1 MTAQVAGQIVYNLD
15 VNTTKFVAGMRTADS
30 GLANLGQNMDKADSS
45 AQKLGGG
52 LNKVTVALGGLA
64 SIKALQTM
72 QAMSE
77 EFTVLRA
84 RIDRFSGGVEQ
95 GAENYQR
102 LLNISS
108 KTGSDMATAVKTWE
122 SLTGA
127 LQEMGKSN
135 DDIVGLTDTLLKMGI
150 VGGSSAEEMKNG
162 LRQLGQSFSGGII
175 RGEEFNSVLENT
187 PEIARQLAKGLGVPF
202 SELRKMMLDSQ
213 LTTEVVFDALKKRT
227 EAIDAD
233 FAKMPRTV
241 AQATNAIKNEFGSA
255 LSKLDQESGFS
266 VSLAKGIDLVASKI
280 AGFAGDAAAMS
291 DALDMIAGAAS
302 SVAAVIAGRV
312 LTSLGSYIYAQGTA
326 IKATMAAI
334 EAGKAQA
341 VGEVNRAQAIHA
353 GNLADLERAKTAVSA
368 AAAGVSASRQVQ
380 AAEIARMET
389 AIASIQAEKALEA
402 VRLSAQITD
411 KGRAAS
417 IARMAELQRAQLV
430 LTGQL
435 TAAQATL
442 AATTVST
449 STAMTVA
456 TEGRAVASEAAA
468 ASALRLGAATSAM
481 AAITSGAT
489 VVMNGLKTAMA
500 FLGGPIGVAMLAALA
515 IYQFGIKSEEAAPK
529 ADLLTQSID
538 EMGNAMLK
546 LNRIKVAERIDEMN
560 KSLDAES
567 IKAYNAQAESLRK
580 NLEQFPG
587 SPNVAKW
594 TKDLAE
600 AEGKSEEA
608 EKGLKALQDRL
619 KAIDDETK
627 KRAGEKPAEKVHKT
641 SSEDQRVID
650 NLKDQRALAALAGEA
665 RARLAAEQKLSA
677 TATAEEKKAVGDLA
691 VEIYKLEQVKK
702 DGKEAEK
709 DANKQAAKDAKELE
723 KAAKEAVKTAEENS
737 KAITD
742 YAVSIGM
749 AAMKGEDL
757 VRAQAAAKLNK
768 FATPED
774 VATMDA
780 LARAMYKVQQAEES
794 RKLLGSVD
802 PIEGENQAHAKEL
815 ADLELL
821 NQQKQLSNDRYLE
834 LKSLAEDAHSQK
846 LAAIREQEFRDMS
859 ASNELMMASLDALG
873 SSGAQ
878 AISGIL
884 SGTGDLK
891 SALAGIANTVFNTV
905 IGSFTQMG
913 VEWVK
918 QEIIKRAATKATEAA
933 QVASTAA
940 VTTAQVAATGT
951 IASTTVGAAAAT
963 GPAVATAMAPAAGLS
978 SIASFGGAAVIGG
991 AALLGTMALAKSFG
1005 GGRRYGGGVSAD
1017 SMYQVN
1023 EGGAPEIFNSSDGK
1037 QYMMPNTR
1045 GEVVSNADA
1054 TKGGGS
1060 GQARPI
1066 EIRITNNGSQEV
1078 TATQTNLTEKD
1089 VIDIVVGNMANGGEI
1104 ARTTNAITGTNRQ
1117 GT

>member
-1 MTAQVAGQIVYNLD
+1 MSSQVAGQIVYNLD
-15 VNTTKFVAGMRTADS
+15 VNTTKFVAGMRTADDHLS
-30 GLANLGQNMDKADSS
+30 RLGQGMEKTDAS
-45 AQKLGGG
+45 AQQLGGG
-52 LNKVTVALGGLA
+52 LNKITAALGALATIKGLQ
-64 SIKALQTM
+64 SL

-84 RIDRFSGGVEQ
+84 RIDRFSGGVEE
-95 GAENYQR
+95 GADNYQR

-108 KTGSDMATAVKTWE
+108 KTGSDMGTAVRTWE

-127 LQEMGKSN
+127 LKEMGKSN
-135 DDIVGLTDTLLKMGI
+135 DDIVGLTDTLMKMGV
-150 VGGSSAEEMKNG
+150 VGGATTEEMKNG
-162 LRQLGQSFSGGII
+162 LRQLGQGFSGGLI
-175 RGEEFNSVLENT
+175 RAEEFNSVLENT

-202 SELRKMMLDSQ
+202 SELRKMMLDSK
-213 LTTEVVFDALKKRT
+213 LTTEVVFDALKKQAA
-227 EAIDAD
+227 EIDAD

-241 AQATNAIKNEFGSA
+241 AQAANAISNEFGTA
-255 LSKLDQESGFS
+255 LSRLDKQSGFS
-266 VSLAKGIDLVASKI
+266 ESLAKGIDLVASKI
-280 AGFAGDAAAMS
+280 SGFSQDAGAMT

-326 IKATMAAI
+326 IKATLSAI
-334 EAGKAQA
+334 EVGKTQA
-341 VGEVNRAQAIHA
+341 LAEVNRAQAIHA
-353 GNLADLERAKTAVSA
+353 GNLADLERAKTATAA
-368 AAAGVSASRQVQ
+368 AAAGVAASRQVQ
-380 AAEIARMET
+380 AAEIARLET
-389 AIASIQAEKALEA
+389 TIASIQGEKALEA
-402 VRLSAQITD
+402 QRLASQITD

-417 IARMAELQRAQLV
+417 IARMAELQRTQLV

-442 AATTVST
+442 AATTTST
-449 STAMTVA
+449 STAMAAAMNART
-456 TEGRAVASEAAA
+456 VASEAAA
-468 ASALRLGAATSAM
+468 ASAARLGAATSAM
-481 AAITSGAT
+481 AAISSGAT

-546 LNRIKVAERIDEMN
+546 LNRIKVAERIEELKGAGQAAMVSGAQIETLKKN
-560 KSLDAES
+560 IAEFPSSPKLAEWTRQLAES
-567 IKAYNAQAESLRK
+567 EGASETANAELEALRK
-580 NLEQFPG
+580 RMQ
-587 SPNVAKW
+587 
-594 TKDLAE
+594 
-600 AEGKSEEA
+600 
-608 EKGLKALQDRL
+608 
-619 KAIDDETK
+619 AIDDEVN
-627 KRAGEKPAEKVHKT
+627 KRAGEKPNQPAYKT
-641 SSEDQRVID
+641 NEADQKVID
-650 NLKDQRALAALAGEA
+650 NLKEQRALAGLAGEA
-665 RARLAAEQKLSA
+665 RARLAAEQKLSIGA
-677 TATAEEKKAVGDLA
+677 TDLEKKAVGDLA
-691 VEIYKLEQVKK
+691 VEIYKLEQAKK
-702 DGKEAEK
+702 DGKEADK
-709 DANKQAAKDAKELE
+709 DAAKEE
-723 KAAKEAVKTAEENS
+723 TKAAKEKKKEAEEALKNTEENT
-737 KAITD
+737 KAVTD

-757 VRAQAAAKLNK
+757 ARAQAAAKLNK
-768 FATPED
+768 FATPQD

-780 LARAMYKVQQAEES
+780 LAKAMFKVQQAEEN

-802 PIEGENQAHAKEL
+802 PVEGENQGHAKEL

-821 NQQKQLSNDRYLE
+821 NQEKLLSNDRYLE
-834 LKSLAEDAHSQK
+834 LKGMAEEAHSQR
-846 LAAIREQEFRDMS
+846 LAAIREEEYRAMS
-859 ASNELMMASLDALG
+859 AGNEIMMASLDALG

-884 SGTGDLK
+884 AGTSNLK
-891 SALAGIANTVFNTV
+891 EALGGIANTVFNTV

-913 VEWVK
+913 MEWVK

-933 QVASTAA
+933 QVASIAG
-940 VTTAQVAATGT
+940 VTTAQTGATAA

-1037 QYMMPNTR
+1037 QYMMPNAR
-1045 GEVVSNADA
+1045 GEVISNADA
-1054 TKGGGS
+1054 TKGASGGS
-1060 GQARPI
+1060 RPI
-1066 EIRITNNGSQEV
+1066 EIRISNYGNQEV

-1089 VIDIVVGNMANGGEI
+1089 VIDIVVGNAANGGEI
-1104 ARTTNAITGTNRQ
+1104 GQTINAITGTQRP